1 MYQSQT
7 FPRQYVN
14 RGLQLSIL
22 IADLHRL
29 VGLIEADIRAEEERA
44 HAFDHSSPTYPVLA
58 RQLRARRDNLLA
70 TISLLEARRV
80 PAAA

>member
-1 MYQSQT
+1 VY
-7 FPRQYVN
+7 

-22 IADLHRL
+22 IVDLHRR
-29 VGLIEADIRAEEERA
+29 VASIEADIQAEEERA
-44 HAFDHSSPTYPVLA
+44 HAFDCSNPTYPVLA
-58 RQLRARRDNLLA
+58 RHLRERRDNLLV

>member
-1 MYQSQT
+1 MYRSET
-7 FPRQYVN
+7 LLRPREN

-22 IADLHRL
+22 IADLHRA
-29 VGLIEADIRAEEERA
+29 VALIEADIQADEERVN
-44 HAFDHSSPTYPVLA
+44 AFDHSSPTYPVMA
-58 RQLRARRDNLLA
+58 RHLRVRRDNLLA